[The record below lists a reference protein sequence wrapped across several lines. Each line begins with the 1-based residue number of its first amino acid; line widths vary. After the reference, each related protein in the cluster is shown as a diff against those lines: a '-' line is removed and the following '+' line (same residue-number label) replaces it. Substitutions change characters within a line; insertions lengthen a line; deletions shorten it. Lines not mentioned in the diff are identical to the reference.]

1 MRRLMV
7 VVAACVVPGRAY
19 GLARAVGR
27 AAQRAAAPRAR
38 AMRMSSS
45 SSSSSAG
52 MPAPLA
58 AVAPSAV
65 PRADVVVI
73 GGGHAGCEAAAAS
86 ARAGARTVLL
96 PQKLETIGEMSCNP
110 SIGGIG
116 KGHLVREVDALDGL
130 MGGLIDRAG
139 IHFRMLNRRKGPAV
153 QGPRAQADR
162 DLYREAALAAVLG
175 VDGLTIHE
183 GSVEDLLVE
192 KSSSAGGG
200 AHRVGGV
207 QLAGGEALR
216 AGRVVLTTG
225 TFLRGIVHVG
235 RTQRAAGRFV
245 RDGDKRSDDVE
256 PPTTALARTLD
267 RLQLP
272 LGRLK
277 TGTPPRVEA
286 STIDYGAL
294 EPQPSEE
301 PPLPFSFLNEGG
313 EVAMK
318 DSLITCHKTF
328 TNKRTHEI
336 VLANA
341 HVLPAY
347 ESGEGKGAGPRYC
360 PSLFTK
366 VERFPDRDGHMVRR
380 QRARPLP
387 PPRLPP
393 RRSPP
398 TSRRCTGVAR
408 ARRPQLVA
416 RLPQRHLLRLP
427 PRRAD

>member
-1 MRRLMV
+1 M
-7 VVAACVVPGRAY
+7 
-19 GLARAVGR
+19 
-27 AAQRAAAPRAR
+27 
-38 AMRMSSS
+38 
-45 SSSSSAG
+45 
-52 MPAPLA
+52 
-58 AVAPSAV
+58 
-65 PRADVVVI
+65 
-73 GGGHAGCEAAAAS
+73 
-86 ARAGARTVLL
+86 
-96 PQKLETIGEMSCNP
+96 
-110 SIGGIG
+110 
-116 KGHLVREVDALDGL
+116 
-130 MGGLIDRAG
+130 
-139 IHFRMLNRRKGPAV
+139 
-153 QGPRAQADR
+153 
-162 DLYREAALAAVLG
+162 
-175 VDGLTIHE
+175 
-183 GSVEDLLVE
+183 
-192 KSSSAGGG
+192 
-200 AHRVGGV
+200 

-277 TGTPPRVEA
+277 TGTPPRLEA

-366 VERFPDRDGHMVRR
+366 VERFPDRDGHMVWLEPE
-380 QRARPLP
+380 A
-387 PPRLPP
+387 
-393 RRSPP
+393 
-398 TSRRCTGVAR
+398 
-408 ARRPQLVA
+408 
-416 RLPQRHLLRLP
+416 
-427 PRRAD
+427 